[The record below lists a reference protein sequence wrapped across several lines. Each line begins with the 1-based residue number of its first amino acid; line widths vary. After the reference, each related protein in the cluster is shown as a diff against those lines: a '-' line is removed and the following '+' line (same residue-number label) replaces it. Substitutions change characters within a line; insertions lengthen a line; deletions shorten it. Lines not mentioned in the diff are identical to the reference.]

1 MTNHTDDIVPGTVHL
16 INVAGQTLEGQHG
29 VHGSDIVL
37 VPQPSK
43 DPEDPLNWSQRRK
56 FWALT
61 MAIVYTFGVS
71 IPQTMHFSVI
81 ADITRDTGISTA
93 DLVQGNGLM
102 FLFLGW
108 GCLFWQPIAMAY
120 GRRGVYMASTLIC
133 TPIMVWTAYS
143 STAGEWY
150 AHRILIGCANAAIES
165 LPEIS
170 IADLFFAHDRDTW
183 MAVYV
188 LVLFASSFVSPIIAG
203 WFDVAYGWRWTM
215 FLGAMIS
222 ALAFFILLFGME
234 ETTYYRHSIEGEGF
248 QNPSRSMTSTGS
260 NDDKKPEKAQM
271 VPISSIEHDAS
282 TTSPYPK
289 PRTYLQKLKPFMR
302 LSGRPTPKQV
312 LWMMWRPL
320 PIILQFPNIA
330 WSGFIY
336 GINLSWYNVLNGTT
350 SPVLSAPPYNW
361 SAALIGCIYVGPI
374 IGSILGCLWS
384 GWLAD
389 KWVLRLARRNGGIR
403 EPEQRLWPLAIAGV
417 FTCAGLI
424 LWGVGAAH
432 GIHWLGLAFGLG
444 MLTFGLIV
452 GGSIGLSYAV
462 DCFKEISGESM
473 ASVIIIRNTM
483 GFGFSYAI
491 TPWYTDVG
499 LQDCFLTA
507 GFVSLACMMTFLGMV
522 WKGKALRRWS
532 ARAYWRY
539 VESSLVASH

>member
-1 MTNHTDDIVPGTVHL
+1 MTEHRNDTVPGTVQL
-16 INVAGQTLEGQHG
+16 INVSNNPSDETHG
-29 VHGSDIVL
+29 VVDNDIVL
-37 VPQPSK
+37 VPQPSA
-43 DPEDPLNWSQRRK
+43 DPEDPLNWTRRRK

-61 MAIVYTFGVS
+61 MVLVYNFGVS

-108 GCLFWQPIAMAY
+108 ACLFWQPIATAY
-120 GRRGVYMASTLIC
+120 GRRGVYLASTLIC

-143 STAGEWY
+143 SSAGEWY
-150 AHRILIGCANAAIES
+150 GNRILIGCANAAIES

-170 IADLFFAHDRDTW
+170 IADIFFAHERGTW

-188 LVLFASSFVSPIIAG
+188 LVLFGSSFISPIIAG
-203 WFDVAYGWRWTM
+203 WFDVVYGWRWTM

-222 ALAFFILLFGME
+222 ALAFFILFFGME
-234 ETTYYRHSIEGEGF
+234 ETMYYRRTIEGEGL
-248 QNPSRSMTSTGS
+248 QNVPGSIAETSS
-260 NDDKKPEKAQM
+260 NEEKNPEKLHMFA
-271 VPISSIEHDAS
+271 VPSLSQDPP
-282 TTSPYPK
+282 TTQPYPP
-289 PRTYLQKLKPFMR
+289 PRTYLQKLKPFIR
-302 LSGRPTPKQV
+302 LPGRPTPKQV

-374 IGSILGCLWS
+374 IGSILGCIWS

-403 EPEQRLWPLAIAGV
+403 EPEQRLWPLSIAGV

-424 LWGVGAAH
+424 LWGVGAYH
-432 GIHWLGLAFGLG
+432 GIHWIGLAFGLG

-473 ASVIIIRNTM
+473 ASVIIRRNTM

-491 TPWYTDVG
+491 TPWYTNVG
-499 LQDCFLTA
+499 LQDCFITA
-507 GFVSLACMMTFLGMV
+507 GFVSLACMMTFLLMV